1 LKVNCLTNEG
11 NCTWDWLALVI
22 IVKENVKVTLRLPK
36 EFIDEIDF
44 LVEVE
49 DFPSRSEAIR
59 TAVRDLLYNRVDLVM
74 GNIDKKIAMRKQIE
88 EMEDI
93 KRKYLQR

>member
-1 LKVNCLTNEG
+1 M
-11 NCTWDWLALVI
+11 
-22 IVKENVKVTLRLPK
+22 KESTKITIRLPK

-59 TAVRDLLYNRVDLVM
+59 TAVRDLLYDRMDLVM
-74 GNIDKKIAMRKQIE
+74 GNIDKKVQMRQHHAQME
-88 EMEDI
+88 EI
-93 KRKYLQR
+93 KEKYLQK

>member
-1 LKVNCLTNEG
+1 V
-11 NCTWDWLALVI
+11 
-22 IVKENVKVTLRLPK
+22 ENMKDSAKITIRLPK

-59 TAVRDLLYNRVDLVM
+59 TAVRDLLYNRVELVM
-74 GNIDKKIAMRKQIE
+74 GSVQKKIEMRKQFA
-88 EMEDI
+88 EMDEI
-93 KRKYLQR
+93 KRKYLQK

>member
-1 LKVNCLTNEG
+1 MKDSAKIT
-11 NCTWDWLALVI
+11 I
-22 IVKENVKVTLRLPK
+22 RLPK

-59 TAVRDLLYNRVDLVM
+59 TAVRDLLYNRVELVM
-74 GNIDKKIAMRKQIE
+74 GNVQKKIEMRKHFA
-88 EMEDI
+88 EMDEI
-93 KRKYLQR
+93 KRKYLQK

>member
-1 LKVNCLTNEG
+1 M
-11 NCTWDWLALVI
+11 
-22 IVKENVKVTLRLPK
+22 KESTKITIRLPK

-59 TAVRDLLYNRVDLVM
+59 TAVRDLLYDRLDLVM
-74 GNIDKKIAMRKQIE
+74 GNIDKKVQMRQHYAQME
-88 EMEDI
+88 EI
-93 KRKYLQR
+93 KEKYLQK

>member
-1 LKVNCLTNEG
+1 M
-11 NCTWDWLALVI
+11 
-22 IVKENVKVTLRLPK
+22 KESSKITIRLPK

-59 TAVRDLLYNRVDLVM
+59 TAVRDLLYNRMDLVM
-74 GNIDKKIAMRKQIE
+74 GNIDRKVKMREHHAQME
-88 EMEDI
+88 EV
-93 KRKYLQR
+93 KRKYLHK

>member
-1 LKVNCLTNEG
+1 M
-11 NCTWDWLALVI
+11 
-22 IVKENVKVTLRLPK
+22 KESTKITIRLPK

-59 TAVRDLLYNRVDLVM
+59 TAVRDLLYDRVDLVM
-74 GNIDKKIAMRKQIE
+74 GKVEKKIEMRKQYA
-88 EMEDI
+88 EMDEI
-93 KRKYLQR
+93 KRKYLQK